1 MNPKLTLATASRVLA
16 QLRNDPRTIA
26 LLILTPI
33 LLITLMKWVYLDQDR
48 VFQRIGVPLVGIFPM
63 TSMFLVTSITMLR
76 ERTSGTLE
84 RLLTTPLA
92 KLDLLVGYAIAF
104 GAVAVVQGA
113 LTSAV
118 AFGLLGLD
126 VEGPLLAVVLLAV
139 VNALVGTAMG
149 LLVSAFANSEFQAVQ
164 FMPVFLLPQILL
176 CGLVAPRSA
185 MAPALEMLSN
195 ALPMTYAYDA
205 LSRVAAGD
213 GLAGRVAGDAALLAG
228 ACMLALAL
236 GAATLRRRTA

>member
-1 MNPKLTLATASRVLA
+1 MNPRLTLATASRVIS

-26 LLILTPI
+26 LLLLTPV
-33 LLITLMKWVYLDQDR
+33 LLMTLMKWVYLDQDR
-48 VFQRIGVPLVGIFPM
+48 VFQRIGVPLLGIFPM

-92 KLDLLVGYAIAF
+92 KLDLLAGYALAF
-104 GAVAVVQGA
+104 GVVAVLQGA

-126 VEGPLLAVVLLAV
+126 VQGPILAVVLLAV
-139 VNALVGTAMG
+139 VNALLGTAMG

-176 CGLVAPRSA
+176 CGLIAPRST
-185 MAPALEMLSN
+185 MARGLELFSDV
-195 ALPMTYAYDA
+195 LPMTYAYDA
-205 LSRVAAGD
+205 LSRVAGGD
-213 GLAGRVAGDAALLAG
+213 GLSGRVAGDTAFLVIASLV
-228 ACMLALAL
+228 ALAL
-236 GAATLRRRTA
+236 GAATLKRRTP

>member
-126 VEGPLLAVVLLAV
+126 VQGSLLAVVLLAV

-205 LSRVAAGD
+205 LSRVSAGD
-213 GLAGRVAGDAALLAG
+213 GLTGRVAGDTALLAA

>member
-126 VEGPLLAVVLLAV
+126 WGYGFDKLNPIPLAHEARSFRSHGPTISVR
-139 VNALVGTAMG
+139 
-149 LLVSAFANSEFQAVQ
+149 FWFR
-164 FMPVFLLPQILL
+164 I
-176 CGLVAPRSA
+176 CG
-185 MAPALEMLSN
+185 
-195 ALPMTYAYDA
+195 
-205 LSRVAAGD
+205 
-213 GLAGRVAGDAALLAG
+213 
-228 ACMLALAL
+228 
-236 GAATLRRRTA
+236 